1 MRTMMKTALFRFCA
15 MGFVLLTCML
25 SPSVHAQG
33 FAALISPPRFELSLK
48 PGETTRQIIE
58 INHTGNQIGRYRAY
72 TTDWT
77 FGTDATVNFSEA
89 LRPDSCRPWVA
100 IERKELSIAPNNKLR
115 YRFEVTAPSNTP
127 AMECRFAIMIEGLDQ
142 VVETKGAL
150 SFPVS
155 GRVGVIVYVAV
166 GDVAAKLEIAES
178 RITRV
183 DANDVPTLMVRNSG
197 NAHGRMSGFLSG
209 TDAQGRKLE
218 FTPSTLPI
226 LPGETRAITLTPSL
240 EGSTAPEKV
249 SYPVTIKGNLEW
261 GDKLG
266 NKSLP
271 YEQRFSP

>member
-1 MRTMMKTALFRFCA
+1 MRAAMRTPLFRFCA
-15 MGFVLLTCML
+15 VCFALLICML
-25 SPSVHAQG
+25 SCVLSQAAHAQG
-33 FAALISPPRFELSLK
+33 FAALISPPRFEFSLK
-48 PGETTRQIIE
+48 PGETSRQIIE

-72 TTDWT
+72 TADWS
-77 FGTDATVNFSEA
+77 FGADATVTFSEA

-166 GDVAAKLEIAES
+166 GDVAPKLEVTEARLTQVEG
-178 RITRV
+178 R
-183 DANDVPTLMVRNSG
+183 DVPTLMVRNSG

-226 LPGETRAITLTPSL
+226 LPGETRVITLTPSL
-240 EGSTAPEKV
+240 EGTTAPEKV
-249 SYPVTIKGNLEW
+249 SYPITVKGTLEW
-261 GDKLG
+261 GS
-266 NKSLP
+266 KSLP

>member
-1 MRTMMKTALFRFCA
+1 MRATVFRFCA
-15 MGFVLLTCML
+15 AFFALMLGML
-25 SPSVHAQG
+25 STAAHAQG

-72 TTDWT
+72 TADWT
-77 FGTDATVNFSEA
+77 FGADATVAFSEA
-89 LRPDSCRPWVA
+89 LQPDSCRPWVA
-100 IERKELSIAPNNKLR
+100 IERKELTISPNNKLR
-115 YRFEVTAPSNTP
+115 YRFEITAPSNTP
-127 AMECRFAIMIEGLDQ
+127 AVECRFAIMLEGLDQ

-166 GDVAAKLEIAES
+166 GDVSPELEVAEARLTQADDS
-178 RITRV
+178 
-183 DANDVPTLMVRNSG
+183 DVPTLMVRNSG

-209 TDAQGRKLE
+209 TDAKGRKLE

-226 LPGETRAITLTPSL
+226 LPGEMRAITLTPSL

-249 SYPVTIKGNLEW
+249 SYPVTIKGTLEW
-261 GDKLG
+261 GDKSG

-271 YEQRFSP
+271 YEQRFGP